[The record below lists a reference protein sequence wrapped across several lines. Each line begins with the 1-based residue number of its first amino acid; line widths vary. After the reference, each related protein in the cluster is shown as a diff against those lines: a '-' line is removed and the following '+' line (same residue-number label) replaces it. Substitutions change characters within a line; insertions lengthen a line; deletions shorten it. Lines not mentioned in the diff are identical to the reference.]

1 MALTSNP
8 KHKGRS
14 EVKIRYAKV
23 ADWAHDQLKH
33 RYQVSTNYKVYPFT
47 HVQRIWG
54 ANPVWANDRVFLLTC
69 VQMILGGIES
79 VATVLMWVCV

>member
-33 RYQVSTNYKVYPFT
+33 RYQVSTNYKVYPL
-47 HVQRIWG
+47 HMYRG
-54 ANPVWANDRVFLLTC
+54 ANQVCTNDRVFLLTC

-79 VATVLMWVCV
+79 VATVLILWV